1 MDTSN
6 WPRPNQPPPPPPSS
20 VESSVRTLVSPETRH
35 KIVIKIMDD
44 LKKHVQF
51 SGQEKLHELKDIA
64 LRIEDKI
71 YTAATNY
78 DDYMRK
84 ISSKLLSLQN
94 RFANH
99 MSNSACTTLNPSDP
113 GQLNN
118 QGETQPPSIPV
129 PSSYPQAGKQVLPQS
144 IHNNVSSSGVPPGNG
159 IAHLTGQNSSLQNIQ
174 NISVGNNMGHGIP
187 PSNFVSQRH
196 LSGSQRSPHYLY
208 QQQPHQIAKPKLQ
221 QNNININ
228 NNNNNLTSVQPHIQQ
243 QQQSYAF
250 MQPTTLQPSSLSTI
264 KQTQQP
270 HYPQSGQPVSQHYQ
284 QMVLRQQR
292 QQQPR
297 MFGQQ
302 NSLSSVQ
309 SIGQHN
315 NFSGIHQQQH
325 LGPQNSP
332 KQPQSL
338 GTQSGNS
345 MLNNQHS
352 SHLMQSTQSQRAQME
367 LQQQLQTQSAQFQHQ
382 VNMKQRLPT
391 SFNQQRAMPE
401 ASSTSSDSTAQTG
414 HPNSGDWQEEVYQK
428 VKAMKDKYFQELA
441 DMYRICRARLQQHDS
456 FSQPPNGDQVERLK
470 KYKHTLECC
479 MKFLKLLK
487 NNITL
492 NHKETLGVYE
502 KEIVNLI
509 TSQRRKLAPTL
520 QQQRMNQ
527 MQQSQQTQIQPHES
541 QMNLQHNNLVTLHH
555 NLVSNPQQYMM
566 SMLPHQQLKQLQSRQ
581 MQQQLLQKQQLLHQ
595 QTKHNTKLNVNQPQH
610 QINDANELKIKQE
623 IKSESLKQ
631 LSSVTKSSTPLQ
643 PASSALVVSSPS
655 TPSTSNVQGD
665 PDKIVSLGASLL
677 SNEGIICTPG
687 MSTSNPDVN
696 HATDAS
702 VVSGKSTTVEQPL
715 ERLLKVIKS
724 ISSKSLSASVK
735 DIDMVVSM
743 GDSVV
748 EPTSDGESINAVS
761 QDLVAM
767 AYTTTTGKRK
777 TKHLMNPMF
786 INVVSSPCC
795 VNDSFNQLKYLENS
809 ELEST
814 ATSTIKRP
822 RVEMK
827 HPLLDEIR
835 KINQGLI
842 DTVVDISQ
850 ENADSDGKGTIV
862 KCSYSAVALGPNLK
876 SQYASVQM
884 PPIQPLR
891 LLVPANYPNCSPI
904 LLDKVP
910 VEVNKEYEDLSIKV
924 KWRFNSCVRR
934 LCDPMSLEKM
944 ARTWDDCAR
953 AVILECVQQSG
964 GGTFTSKYGAWED
977 CLTAA

>member
-6 WPRPNQPPPPPPSS
+6 WPRPKQPPPADSS
-20 VESSVRTLVSPETRH
+20 PVRTLVSPETRH
-35 KIVIKIMDD
+35 KIVIKIMDY

-64 LRIEDKI
+64 LSIEDKI
-71 YTAATNY
+71 YTAATNH

-84 ISSKLLSLQN
+84 ISTKLLNMQN

-99 MSNSACTTLNPSDP
+99 MSNSASTTFTCQLNNQ

-118 QGETQPPSIPV
+118 QSQSQPPSIPV
-129 PSSYPQAGKQVLPQS
+129 PSNHPQAGKQVLPQS
-144 IHNNVSSSGVPPGNG
+144 IHNNVSSSGVPPGSG
-159 IAHLTGQNSSLQNIQ
+159 IARSTGQNSSLQNIQ
-174 NISVGNNMGHGIP
+174 NI
-187 PSNFVSQRH
+187 QRH
-196 LSGSQRSPHYLY
+196 LSGSQHSQHNLY

-228 NNNNNLTSVQPHIQQ
+228 NNDNNNSTSVQPRIQQ
-243 QQQSYAF
+243 QHQNYAF
-250 MQPTTLQPSSLSTI
+250 MQPTMLQPSSLSTI

-270 HYPQSGQPVSQHYQ
+270 HYPQSGQPVSQHHQ

-302 NSLSSVQ
+302 NSLSNVQ
-309 SIGQHN
+309 PIGQHN

-325 LGPQNSP
+325 LGPQNNP

-338 GTQSGNS
+338 GNQSGYS

-382 VNMKQRLPT
+382 LNMKQRLPA
-391 SFNQQRAMPE
+391 SFHQQRAMPE
-401 ASSTSSDSTAQTG
+401 ASSTSSDSTAHTG
-414 HPNSGDWQEEVYQK
+414 NPNNGDWQEEVYQK

-479 MKFLKLLK
+479 MKFLKLPK

-502 KEIVNLI
+502 KEIVNII
-509 TSQRRKLAPTL
+509 TSQRRKLVPAL

-527 MQQSQQTQIQPHES
+527 MQQSQQTQIQFSQMQPHES
-541 QMNLQHNNLVTLHH
+541 QMNLQHNNLATLHH
-555 NLVSNPQQYMM
+555 NSVSNSQQHMM
-566 SMLPHQQLKQLQSRQ
+566 SMLPHQQLKPLQSRQ
-581 MQQQLLQKQQLLHQ
+581 MQQQFLQKQQFLHHHQFHQ
-595 QTKHNTKLNVNQPQH
+595 QTKHSTKLNVNQPQH

-643 PASSALVVSSPS
+643 PASSAFVVSSPS
-655 TPSTSNVQGD
+655 TPSTSNVQGN
-665 PDKIVSLGASLL
+665 PDKIVCWGASLL
-677 SNEGIICTPG
+677 ANEGNICTPG
-687 MSTSNPDVN
+687 VSASPLLAESTNPDVN
-696 HATDAS
+696 HANDAS
-702 VVSGKSTTVEQPL
+702 VISGKSTSVEQPL
-715 ERLLKVIKS
+715 ERLLKVVKS

-743 GDSVV
+743 ADRIV
-748 EPTSDGESINAVS
+748 ELISDGESINAVS
-761 QDLVAM
+761 KGLVAM
-767 AYTTTTGKRK
+767 TNTTTTGKRK
-777 TKHLMNPMF
+777 TKRLTNPMF
-786 INVVSSPCC
+786 INVVSSPCS
-795 VNDSFNQLKYLENS
+795 VNDSFNQLKCLENS

-822 RVEMK
+822 RVEMR
-827 HPLLDEIR
+827 HPLLEEIR
-835 KINQGLI
+835 EINQGLI

-862 KCSYSAVALGPNLK
+862 KCSYNAVALCPSLR

-904 LLDKVP
+904 LLDKVH
-910 VEVNKEYEDLSIKV
+910 VEANREYEDLSIKA

-934 LCDPMSLEKM
+934 LSDPMSLEKM

-953 AVILECVQQSG
+953 VVILECVQQSG

-977 CLTAA
+977 CITAA